1 MNTGI
6 LGNCKDLL
14 GVCGND
20 GCVVLIDMEN
30 DGKTGDAFRE
40 NEKGICLRVDS
51 VDKGDNA

>member
-1 MNTGI
+1 LNTGI